1 MFSADALSPGRGDE
15 IVTTFQRARE
25 ADYRDLKREADKLLK
40 SVRARRAA
48 PRSAGAAWNWVRPA
62 SSASTIFL
70 FCDLSRELQAISS
83 DLR

>member
-48 PRSAGAAWNWVRPA
+48 PRSRRRG
-62 SSASTIFL
+62 L
-70 FCDLSRELQAISS
+70 E
-83 DLR
+83 